1 MALGDQ
7 GLIGQKIEVY
17 WGRDRR
23 WYSGRVSGFEN
34 GRHSIDCAIVV
45 TQLQFRPWFDRVKA
59 EIIEAHDI
67 ALGDDTGFDHRQLRL
82 AKQNLLCLISEL
94 YLGHDEYRVAID
106 GAAHAAAA
114 DVKSAA
120 AEITS
125 QVLANAAAA
134 ATKAREGI
142 AARRAD
148 GPDPR
153 FVKLRAFKAFAMAT
167 FVVLISSAIIEGFFS
182 QFAGLKTRTRN
193 AMHDATVSDCM
204 STRVAEQVNG
214 DPALA
219 FNSDPLLAD
228 NARKGRLS
236 W

>member
-1 MALGDQ
+1 MKF
-7 GLIGQKIEVY
+7 ICE
-17 WGRDRR
+17 R
-23 WYSGRVSGFEN
+23 FEL
-34 GRHSIDCAIVV
+34 D
-45 TQLQFRPWFDRVKA
+45 FDRVKA

-106 GAAHAAAA
+106 GAAHVAAA

-148 GPDPR
+148 GSDPR